1 MTGRGGDE
9 QEAWHCFRLQEV
21 LPQGLK
27 ASSRVLQAKELGTT
41 MREAATRVFS
51 NSSGSYSS
59 NVNLAV
65 ENSSWSDEQQ
75 LQEMYLKRKSFAF
88 NSDRLA
94 FFPNRSGIP
103 LASQGYPGS
112 EVVQSPSL
120 TADSGAQHLWLQA
133 WKCGRLSAASH
144 TARNLAQPP
153 GSKACSPPGFT
164 GTALMN
170 CHTTAGLALAARRAG
185 TCLRAQ

>member
-1 MTGRGGDE
+1 M
-9 QEAWHCFRLQEV
+9 LQEV

-27 ASSRVLQAKELGTT
+27 ASSRVLQAKELGTS

-94 FFPNRSGIP
+94 LPGQKWHLARKSGLFWFCGSP
-103 LASQGYPGS
+103 ESQPHCRLWSSAS
-112 EVVQSPSL
+112 VAVSL
-120 TADSGAQHLWLQA
+120 ELQA
-133 WKCGRLSAASH
+133 SAASH
-144 TARNLAQPP
+144 TVRSLRNPQGPRFADLPNLP
-153 GSKACSPPGFT
+153 ILP
-164 GTALMN
+164 
-170 CHTTAGLALAARRAG
+170 
-185 TCLRAQ
+185 